1 MKKNILITLFIL
13 LLGNDMIFAQK
24 IISEGTLCYNI
35 RIQNA
40 DKGNEI
46 TDSATSTVYLKD
58 GLSRTDMINS
68 LGSETT
74 IHNNKDGSAIILKQ
88 YSGQKLMITL
98 TKQNWAEKNK
108 KYQGL
113 IFQTSADT
121 KKIAGYMCKKAAAQL
136 SDGTSF
142 IIYYTDDL
150 AIFNKEYDPMF
161 KNLSG
166 LPVQYEFIIG
176 KLTFKYIMSA
186 LDLTPVSSS
195 KFELPKSGYRVMTYD
210 ENHQK
215 KNETQ

>member
-1 MKKNILITLFIL
+1 MKKNILITLLIL
-13 LLGNDMIFAQK
+13 LLSKNILFAQK
-24 IISEGTLCYNI
+24 IISEGNICYTI

-46 TDSATSTVYLKD
+46 TDSATSTIYLQ
-58 GLSRTDMINS
+58 GELSRTDMINS

-98 TKQNWAEKNK
+98 SKENWADKNK
-108 KYQGL
+108 KYQAI
-113 IFQTSADT
+113 IFQTSTET
-121 KKIAGYMCKKAAAQL
+121 KKVAGYMCKKATAQL

-142 IIYYTDDL
+142 IVYYTDDL
-150 AIFNKEYDPMF
+150 AVFNKEYDPMF

-166 LPVQYEFIIG
+166 LPVQYEFLIG
-176 KLTFKYIMSA
+176 KLTFKYTLSA

-195 KFELPKSGYRVMTYD
+195 KFDAPKSGYRVMTYD
-210 ENHQK
+210 ENQHK
-215 KNETQ
+215 KN